1 MINNQPEPPSNPDR
15 QKSGLQN
22 SDSAQEELRILK
34 EENSRLRKQIKEL
47 DTLEELFVYRV
58 TEKSQKNILALAMA
72 IVTVLSGLFTAFIF
86 FGIEKLFNSD
96 EIKEEI
102 VKAINSSDEIK
113 ESFLNSD
120 EVREGIIDKAV
131 QQIINARLQT
141 DEIAKRVSSSA
152 RIAEQ
157 QQLKIEGEVEIQ
169 FVRAAERVR
178 KQDRKLAEAL
188 QPSTSDSLYFVVAG
202 ASPIRGDL
210 ENELERVKSG
220 NASLFAPGGRY
231 AETKICRPKIGKSNP
246 FYALVI
252 AQNLTLPKTL
262 DVISQ
267 AKQTG
272 FRYDTYPLR
281 SDKAFFDCQLSY

>member
-1 MINNQPEPPSNPDR
+1 MTNNQPEPPSNPDR

-58 TEKSQKNILALAMA
+58 TDRSQKNVLALAIA
-72 IVTVLSGLFTAFIF
+72 IATILSGLFTAFGLL
-86 FGIEKLFNSD
+86 GIEKLFNSD
-96 EIKEEI
+96 EIKKQI
-102 VKAINSSDEIK
+102 VKVVNSSHEIKEHLLDSDEI
-113 ESFLNSD
+113 
-120 EVREGIIDKAV
+120 REEIIDKAV
-131 QQIINARLQT
+131 QEIIKARLQT
-141 DEIAKRVSSSA
+141 DEIAKKVSSSA
-152 RIAEQ
+152 ILAEQ
-157 QQLKIEGEVEIQ
+157 QQLKIEGEVETQ
-169 FVRAAERVR
+169 LVRAAERVR
-178 KQDRKLAEAL
+178 KKDRKLAEAL
-188 QPSTSDSLYFVVAG
+188 QPSTSDFLYFVVAG

-231 AETKICRPKIGKSNP
+231 AETKICRPKIGKRNP

-281 SDKAFFDCQLSY
+281 SDKAFFDCKFSY

>member
-47 DTLEELFVYRV
+47 DTLEELLVYRV
-58 TEKSQKNILALAMA
+58 TDRSQKNVLALAIA
-72 IVTVLSGLFTAFIF
+72 IATILSGLFTAFGLL
-86 FGIEKLFNSD
+86 GIEKLFNSD

-102 VKAINSSDEIK
+102 VKAVNSSHEIKEYLLDSDEI
-113 ESFLNSD
+113 
-120 EVREGIIDKAV
+120 REGIIDKAV
-131 QQIINARLQT
+131 QEIIKTRLQT

-152 RIAEQ
+152 ILAEQ
-157 QQLKIEGEVEIQ
+157 QQLKIEGEVEKQ
-169 FVRAAERVR
+169 LVRAAERVR
-178 KQDRKLAEAL
+178 KKDRKLAEAL

>member
-1 MINNQPEPPSNPDR
+1 M
-15 QKSGLQN
+15 
-22 SDSAQEELRILK
+22 
-34 EENSRLRKQIKEL
+34 
-47 DTLEELFVYRV
+47 
-58 TEKSQKNILALAMA
+58 
-72 IVTVLSGLFTAFIF
+72 
-86 FGIEKLFNSD
+86 FNSD
-96 EIKEEI
+96 EIKEQI
-102 VKAINSSDEIK
+102 VKAVNSSHEIKEHLLDSDEI
-113 ESFLNSD
+113 
-120 EVREGIIDKAV
+120 REGIIDKAV
-131 QQIINARLQT
+131 QEIIKARLQT

-152 RIAEQ
+152 ILAEQ
-157 QQLKIEGEVEIQ
+157 QQFKIEGEVETQ
-169 FVRAAERVR
+169 LVRAAERVR
-178 KQDRKLAEAL
+178 KKDRKLAEAL
-188 QPSTSDSLYFVVAG
+188 QPSDYLYFVVAG

-281 SDKAFFDCQLSY
+281 SDKAFFDCKFSY